1 MTLNTTN
8 LDVKY
13 VFPKNEKLEL
23 VLGGNYMFQE
33 NKNFG
38 HEELIPDAEKTDYG
52 IFGLT
57 HIHGDNIDLI
67 LGLRGDFRQIKTAA
81 INKSYNSFNASVG
94 LKKEL
99 SESSIVR
106 LNLAS
111 GYRAPNLAELF
122 SDGMHH
128 GTNRYEIGDSSLSEE
143 VNYQLDFSF
152 TKYSSTG
159 KLGYDLYYNSIDDY
173 IFLSPTTEVI
183 SESPVYR
190 YVQSDATLFGGEF
203 FYSRQ
208 TSVDWLSYETALE
221 FVSGKE
227 KDGNNLPYM
236 PPLSF
241 NQTIFLDFEK
251 TSYQIEALFKDNQK
265 KVAEYESQTDSYFLL
280 NFSLS
285 KFCSIQNQD
294 DLTFSFAIENI
305 FNTKYYDHLSRLKTM
320 NLYDMGR
327 NISLNIKYDF

>member
-1 MTLNTTN
+1 MCIR
-8 LDVKY
+8 D
-13 VFPKNEKLEL
+13 
-23 VLGGNYMFQE
+23 
-33 NKNFG
+33 
-38 HEELIPDAEKTDYG
+38 
-52 IFGLT
+52 
-57 HIHGDNIDLI
+57 
-67 LGLRGDFRQIKTAA
+67 R
-81 INKSYNSFNASVG
+81 
-94 LKKEL
+94 
-99 SESSIVR
+99 
-106 LNLAS
+106 
-111 GYRAPNLAELF
+111 
-122 SDGMHH
+122 
-128 GTNRYEIGDSSLSEE
+128 
-143 VNYQLDFSF
+143 
-152 TKYSSTG
+152 
-159 KLGYDLYYNSIDDY
+159 
-173 IFLSPTTEVI
+173 
-183 SESPVYR
+183 YR

-241 NQTIFLDFEK
+241 NQTIFLDFDK